1 MKNNSYLLVLM
12 LVLGIFLGKEIFS
25 TSGDIPVFS
34 NQLNSVLDQIEYLY
48 VDTVDRRSLEEAA
61 VEAIVNELDP
71 HSVYFDAEEIQAMAE
86 PMEGG
91 FEGIG
96 IEFLITND
104 TLMVVTALPGGPSE
118 GAGCALCGGACGP
131 GQHLDRIPR
140 GGRIL

>member
-1 MKNNSYLLVLM
+1 M

-71 HSVYFDAEEIQAMAE
+71 HSVYFDAEEVQAMAE

-96 IEFLITND
+96 VEFLITND
-104 TLMVVTALPGGPSE
+104 TLMVVTAYGSSFFAKSCNINSYGDNPI
-118 GAGCALCGGACGP
+118 
-131 GQHLDRIPR
+131 DR
-140 GGRIL
+140 RILSSL